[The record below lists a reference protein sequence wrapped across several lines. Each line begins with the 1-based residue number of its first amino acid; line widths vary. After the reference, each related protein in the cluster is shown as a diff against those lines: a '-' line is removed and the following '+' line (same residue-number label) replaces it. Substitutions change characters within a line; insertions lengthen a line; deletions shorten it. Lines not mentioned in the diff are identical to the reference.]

1 MTGTRR
7 VALDSTTAWE
17 AVRSAGGSIATAA
30 DALRITPRD
39 LIEVL
44 RSDRPIRF
52 GLVANKMSGV
62 RRRTADD
69 DSEETS

>member
-44 RSDRPIRF
+44 RADSPIRF
-52 GLVANKMSGV
+52 GLVANGTSGL
-62 RRRTADD
+62 RRRLVDE
-69 DSEETS
+69 DSEEIS